1 MVRNPNAEERAKGRK
16 TVYDTWRAY
25 FPSDMSWLPDTPRME
40 VPAGGSDHAFVN
52 EELHNIVIG
61 NKIFHFVK
69 SGIFCQSSLIFSS
82 IFLHFFRPLLFFPS
96 FFYAFFILT

>member
-40 VPAGGSDHAFVN
+40 VPAGGSDHALVN
-52 EELHNIVIG
+52 EELI
-61 NKIFHFVK
+61 
-69 SGIFCQSSLIFSS
+69 
-82 IFLHFFRPLLFFPS
+82 
-96 FFYAFFILT
+96 